1 MALKNW
7 LVLSEKKSRSLIA
20 MAKSDLQLVV
30 GLITGRCNI
39 SAMTSK
45 WDDEEETETLEHLLC
60 PYPIVFRC

>member
-1 MALKNW
+1 
-7 LVLSEKKSRSLIA
+7 

-45 WDDEEETETLEHLLC
+45 WDDEEETETLEQLLC